1 MTEETE
7 EQVET
12 TTETLPADHHSGYV
26 AVIGRP
32 NVGKSTLF
40 NRLLGQKIA
49 ITSPKPQTT
58 RDELLG
64 IYTQD
69 DAQIIFFDTPGIHQ
83 PEHKLGEH
91 MVTVAEKTVPNSDVV
106 LWLVD
111 AGVKP
116 TEEDINI
123 ANRLQNLHKKRP
135 IKQLVLGLNKSDQQ
149 RARDTAEWR
158 GEEYSELLEWW
169 SGKAHSAESTEQSQA
184 ATLPICRFSARTGEG
199 IPELLATLR
208 TLLPLGPRYYEEDE
222 VTDLQVRFIAEEMIR
237 EKALMLLQDEV
248 PHSLAVEVD
257 EYTER
262 SATLTYI
269 SATIYVERP
278 TQKAIVLGEGGK
290 MIKKIG
296 ASARKEI
303 EELVGTKVY
312 LELWVKVWERWR
324 TRPDLLRRLGYTP
337 D

>member
-1 MTEETE
+1 M
-7 EQVET
+7 
-12 TTETLPADHHSGYV
+12 
-26 AVIGRP
+26 
-32 NVGKSTLF
+32 
-40 NRLLGQKIA
+40 IA
-49 ITSPKPQTT
+49 
-58 RDELLG
+58 R
-64 IYTQD
+64 
-69 DAQIIFFDTPGIHQ
+69 
-83 PEHKLGEH
+83 
-91 MVTVAEKTVPNSDVV
+91 
-106 LWLVD
+106 
-111 AGVKP
+111 
-116 TEEDINI
+116 
-123 ANRLQNLHKKRP
+123 R
-135 IKQLVLGLNKSDQQ
+135 
-149 RARDTAEWR
+149 
-158 GEEYSELLEWW
+158 
-169 SGKAHSAESTEQSQA
+169 
-184 ATLPICRFSARTGEG
+184 
-199 IPELLATLR
+199 
-208 TLLPLGPRYYEEDE
+208 
-222 VTDLQVRFIAEEMIR
+222 
-237 EKALMLLQDEV
+237 LMLLQDEV